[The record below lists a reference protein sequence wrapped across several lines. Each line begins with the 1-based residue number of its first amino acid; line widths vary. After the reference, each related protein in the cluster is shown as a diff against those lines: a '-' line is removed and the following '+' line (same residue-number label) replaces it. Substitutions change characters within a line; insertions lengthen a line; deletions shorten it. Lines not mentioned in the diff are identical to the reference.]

1 MPVIHLVRHGQA
13 SFGADDYDKLSD
25 LGSEQAEVVGE
36 VLARRG
42 LRDPVVVSGT
52 LNRQRD
58 TAAVVMG
65 TAGIAGEPRNDARW
79 NEYDLM
85 DLLERYPAPTG
96 SAPETTQELQRLL
109 DPALEAWI
117 DDLEADDWRSFSAGA
132 AEALAD
138 LRTQSPGRDAV
149 VVTSGGVMAAV
160 CGALLSAPAAGIVAL
175 NRVAVNGAISTLIA
189 GGAGVSLLTF
199 NDHAHFTG
207 ERRSMLTYR

>member
-25 LGSEQAEVVGE
+25 LGREQAEVVGE

-58 TAAVVMG
+58 TAAVLMG
-65 TAGIAGEPRNDARW
+65 TVGIAGEPRIDARW

-85 DLLERYPAPTG
+85 DLLERYSAPTA
-96 SAPETTQELQRLL
+96 SAPETTQQLQRLL

-117 DDLEADDWRSFSAGA
+117 DDPDADDWRMFSGGA
-132 AEALAD
+132 AEALAE
-138 LRTQSPGRDAV
+138 LWTPNPGRDAV

-175 NRVAVNGAISTLIA
+175 NRVTVNCAISTLIV
-189 GGAGVSLLTF
+189 GGSGVSLLTF

-207 ERRSMLTYR
+207 DRRQLLTYR